1 MKRQQD
7 IQRVLEDFEGSRKMR
22 EAKSLHQE
30 RELPMSLGEFYTKL
44 HDVEKYDET
53 ELEHEENETENSIDE
68 QGNDTR
74 EMKGIPEV
82 TSEELQT
89 AITRLKKKA
98 NQQWNQS

>member
-1 MKRQQD
+1 M
-7 IQRVLEDFEGSRKMR
+7 
-22 EAKSLHQE
+22 
-30 RELPMSLGEFYTKL
+30 EFYTKL

-74 EMKGIPEV
+74 EMKGIPQV

-98 NQQWNQS
+98 NQQTAMESELKTSKLAMKRRKRW

>member
-1 MKRQQD
+1 MNSTQN
-7 IQRVLEDFEGSRKMR
+7 
-22 EAKSLHQE
+22 
-30 RELPMSLGEFYTKL
+30 L
-44 HDVEKYDET
+44 HDDEKYDET

-98 NQQWNQS
+98 NQQTAMELELKTSKFAMKRRKRW

>member
-1 MKRQQD
+1 MKTFKGKENEKGEV
-7 IQRVLEDFEGSRKMR
+7 ITSRKGI
-22 EAKSLHQE
+22 ANVF
-30 RELPMSLGEFYTKL
+30 GEFCKKR
-44 HDVEKYDET
+44 HDDEKYDGT

-89 AITRLKKKA
+89 AITRLKKRQISR
-98 NQQWNQS
+98 QQWNQC